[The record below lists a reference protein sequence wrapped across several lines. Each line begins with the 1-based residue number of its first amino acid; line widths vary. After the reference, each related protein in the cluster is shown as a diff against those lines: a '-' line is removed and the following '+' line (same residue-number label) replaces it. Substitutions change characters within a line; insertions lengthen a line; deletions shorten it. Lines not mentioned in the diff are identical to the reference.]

1 MNKEFLIE
9 NLTKDPEFVQTNSGK
24 EKLKTVCPVCGQE
37 MDETETGRQYCKECE
52 EILNSA
58 ASEVV

>member
-1 MNKEFLIE
+1 MNKAFLIE
-9 NLTKDPEFVQTNSGK
+9 NLTKDNEFVQTNSGK
-24 EKLKTVCPVCGQE
+24 EETKEVCPVCGQE
-37 MDETETGRQYCKECE
+37 MDETETGRQYCKKCE